1 MFTSPHGIDE
11 MRWREDVEFMSLV
24 EEAQALE
31 RLFQKMRVRVDRMH
45 VLQWGR
51 ITENA
56 LRMRVLLL
64 LRGAEAEGRLSP
76 LLHQAQRL
84 RRGVVRLS

>member
-1 MFTSPHGIDE
+1 MFTPPHNIDE
-11 MRWREDVEFMSLV
+11 VTWRGDVEFMSLV

-31 RLFQKMRVRVDRMH
+31 RLFRRMRVRVDRTH

-64 LRGAEAEGRLSP
+64 LRGAEAEGRLAP
-76 LLHQAQRL
+76 VLHQALQL